1 MLIIDLSYQ
10 LLGDNI
16 KYILDIGIYARR
28 HGLLFR
34 AAFREV
40 FEHAKQVV
48 FLKGEQIKFPYA
60 DVPHL
65 IFVHE
70 GAVLGTLSHE
80 QKIVYKSIKLMQSI
94 FLTDPTGYFKKKVDT
109 HEWVAVNKVSL
120 TAIPIDYLME
130 SLKSVDGARDKLSK
144 HIKKVIKSDYSHYQQ
159 IHEHD
164 TLSDKLDFLVKT
176 NPFIFHITRKYL
188 AMFMNVSQNGL
199 SKAILTWAIKNF
211 GIQKNEDTN

>member
-1 MLIIDLSYQ
+1 M
-10 LLGDNI
+10 GKNI
-16 KYILDIGIYARR
+16 KYKLDIGFYAHR
-28 HGLLFR
+28 HGMIFR
-34 AAFREV
+34 AAFQEI

-48 FLKGEQIKFPYA
+48 FQQGKQIKFPYA

-70 GAVLGTLSHE
+70 GAVLGTLSYE

-130 SLKSVDGARDKLSK
+130 SLKSVDGAPDKLSK
-144 HIKKVIKSDYSHYQQ
+144 HIKKVIKSDYRQYQQ
-159 IHEHD
+159 MQEHD
-164 TLSDKLDFLVKT
+164 TLSDKLDFLIKT
-176 NPFIFHITRKYL
+176 NPLLFQIASKYL
-188 AMFMNVSQNGL
+188 AVFMNISQNDL

-211 GIQKNEDTN
+211 GIQKNDDTN